1 MRQKFITFSFVDR
14 EILFGKEYD
23 TGLGG
28 KGLWKKYVDTL
39 CVRSNIF
46 WIFIRWCPH
55 SWQFEQGI

>member
-55 SWQFEQGI
+55 SW

>member
-28 KGLWKKYVDTL
+28 KRL
-39 CVRSNIF
+39 
-46 WIFIRWCPH
+46 
-55 SWQFEQGI
+55 